1 MYTKAS
7 IQASLLATLVVA
19 TSLPGQAETPTSDS
33 QVIDRI
39 YEHVSAFEAKNRGTF
54 VRRKMTVREMDPD
67 DGTVEKT
74 FVSQQEVWN
83 RLGQR
88 PEIKIVSCLVDGK
101 SAEPKECKRKE
112 RDRKPPYRI
121 FGPEGRSH
129 YRYELVQ
136 TEGPAEPASY
146 KIKVIPLERTSRHFE
161 GVLEFDAA
169 TSRLLASRGSIADY
183 PLGLKS
189 LELELHFAD
198 LDGHPVPAHSRMDMI
213 LYLPLVL
220 NKRVLSEADAYDQ
233 RFLTP

>member
-1 MYTKAS
+1 MYRKAS
-7 IQASLLATLVVA
+7 IQATLLALFAA
-19 TSLPGQAETPTSDS
+19 TALSGRAETPPLGA
-33 QVIDRI
+33 QIIDRI
-39 YEHVSAFEAKNRGTF
+39 YEHVSAFEAKNPGTF
-54 VRRKMTVREMDPD
+54 VRRTMTVREMDPD

-74 FVSQQEVWN
+74 FVSKQEVWN

-88 PEIKIVSCLVDGK
+88 PEIKILSCQVDGK

-129 YRYELVQ
+129 YRYELLE
-136 TEGPAEPASY
+136 TEGSPELASY

-169 TSRLLASRGSIADY
+169 TSRLLSSRGSIADY

-198 LDGHPVPAHSRMDMI
+198 LDGHPVPARSRMDML

-220 NKRVLSEADAYDQ
+220 NTRVLREAVAYDQ